1 MLNVLNIFKRKKEN
15 EDNMLFKKYSYSEM
29 YIGKNGFYNKK
40 FYDLIGNE
48 IVFYYISKDGK
59 TYYNIIDTLK

>member
-40 FYDLIGNE
+40 FYDLN
-48 IVFYYISKDGK
+48 GK
-59 TYYNIIDTLK
+59 TYYNIVDIIDTLK